1 MTFKNLR
8 EKLEKLEEIANSEV
22 VAAELAQKILQKD
35 VTAHNVIKI
44 QKLLEDYDRN
54 R

>member
-8 EKLEKLEEIANSEV
+8 EKLEKLEEIANSET
-22 VAAELAQKILQKD
+22 VASEVAKKLLQKD